1 MDKKIIEELEIIITA
16 KVEDARKDIKK
27 IAQETS
33 KMSGSIKKDIKNLSD
48 NGDIK
53 KFTSNVKKELSELQQ
68 NLNDFDAL
76 TIKDE
81 IRTIGM
87 QIGELASNI
96 KKSFSDTSIGQ
107 SFSQSIEGWK
117 MGLDLIKPKVEEIKN
132 VLSNSTLGQ
141 AVSQSV
147 EGWKMGFDIIKQKV
161 DSLKLSFNDVANNV
175 KAKVEPVTSIFK
187 NIGQVAKNTFI
198 EVSANIK
205 ESANTIGTPLNKL
218 KNLINRLKEVKKES
232 KKASAEGKSFGL
244 NFGKHLNNG
253 IKSIKRFALS
263 LLSIRGAFSLVSKS
277 AQAYLNFDTELQD
290 SIRNS
295 WNLLGSLLAPVLE
308 YVASLFSKLVNIIA
322 QLVQTMTGIDL
333 VARANAKGLKKQE
346 EQAKK
351 TAKANRQ
358 LSSIDDIET
367 LTSSNSNDGDEV
379 HKIEVQPVNIKPIE
393 QFIKKIKDMF
403 ATLFQPFVDA
413 WNNVGA
419 GVFDSL
425 ISMLEG
431 IGELCSS
438 VFSSFVEVWTN
449 GTGTEIVQNVLLIW
463 QQLFDII
470 GAVANA
476 ITDAW
481 NKTGVGTAIIQSIA
495 NIFISIQ
502 KFALSIGDSIKKW
515 VLSDSFREALSRV
528 LDFIK
533 DIFESIESVCNWLLG
548 MYNKYLKPVIDDK
561 LLPAINEIIIAIS
574 DIWKALKPVVDKSIK
589 IIENNLEPVIKGLMD
604 FIGGIIDVISGI
616 AKFVSGVFT
625 GDWKKA
631 WDGIKNIFSGIWNSI
646 ASIFKTPVNLILSG
660 IESMV
665 NAIISAFNSLKK
677 AINKISFDIPNWVP
691 KIGGNKWGFNLKL
704 SDEIKLPRLATGN
717 VAYEPT
723 TAIFGE
729 YANARSNPEITS
741 PVGLM
746 ADTFRNVLESF
757 DFGGTRIDTLK
768 IDVAGDNFYQGA
780 VDYINNENS
789 RNGVSIIKEV

>member
-16 KVEDARKDIKK
+16 KVEDARKDIKR

-53 KFTSNVKKELSELQQ
+53 KFTSNFKKEISELQQ

-76 TIKDE
+76 TIKDQ
-81 IRTIGM
+81 IKTIGM
-87 QIGELASNI
+87 QIRELSSNI

-117 MGLDLIKPKVEEIKN
+117 MGLDLVKPKVEKIKN

-141 AVSQSV
+141 AVSQSI
-147 EGWKMGFDIIKQKV
+147 EGWKMGFDIVKQKV

-175 KAKVEPVTSIFK
+175 KAKVEPITSIFK

-277 AQAYLNFDTELQD
+277 AQAYLSFDTELQD
-290 SIRNS
+290 SIQNS
-295 WNLLGSLLAPVLE
+295 WNLLGSLLAPALE
-308 YVASLFSKLVNIIA
+308 YVASLFSKLVNIVA

-367 LTSSNSNDGDEV
+367 LSSNGNDGDEV
-379 HKIEVQPVNIKPIE
+379 HKIEAQPVNIKPIE

-470 GAVANA
+470 GAVASA

-481 NKTGVGTAIIQSIA
+481 NKAGVGTAIIQSIA

-502 KFALSIGDSIKKW
+502 KFTLSIGDSIKKW
-515 VLSDSFREALSRV
+515 VLSDSFKEALSRV

-533 DIFESIESVCNWLLG
+533 DIFESIESICNWLLD
-548 MYNKYLKPVIDDK
+548 MYNKYIKPVIDDK

-574 DIWKALKPVVDKSIK
+574 DVWKALKPVVDKSIK

-625 GDWKKA
+625 GDWSKA
-631 WDGIKNIFSGIWNSI
+631 WDGIKKIFSGIWNSMS
-646 ASIFKTPVNLILSG
+646 SIFKTPVNLILSG
-660 IESMV
+660 TESMV

-677 AINKISFDIPNWVP
+677 AINKISFDIPDWIP

-746 ADTFRNVLESF
+746 ADTFRSVLESF